1 MKMFSK
7 AFLLVCIAAATPFPA
22 WAACLAPATPPS
34 PPSGAT
40 ATREQMLAAQS
51 AAKGYDAAVVEFA
64 DCVRKS
70 GGGESQINEAIELL
84 KKHAERFNAELRA
97 FKQANGAK

>member
-1 MKMFSK
+1 MK
-7 AFLLVCIAAATPFPA
+7 AFLLVGIATLTPFSA
-22 WAACLAPATPPS
+22 WAACQAPAVPPA

-40 ATREQMLAAQS
+40 ATREQMLAAQT
-51 AAKGYDAAVVEFA
+51 AAKQYDAAVVAFS

-70 GGGESQINEAIELL
+70 GGGETQIEAAIEQLE
-84 KKHAERFNAELRA
+84 KHAERFNAELRA